1 VARNKQEQRD
11 AEAQSR
17 RNAEIAA
24 RQQQE
29 AYARELESL
38 NEATISQ
45 LRLLPKDLTSA
56 DRCLDKAQ
64 TEFDDNV
71 YSYFWEAVEQAIQ
84 HLGAYSD
91 RIADIQTKAD
101 KYEQV
106 TKLMSGPSPAFVVDS
121 GASASLNAATRVSER
136 MDNIVRA
143 ALKKFEFANIYEQR
157 RTAHILVAGFTNLG
171 QAINQMGAHISSAV
185 SSLSSSISHMEDS
198 ITIQLR
204 NNAAQ
209 AAAHYNETIVAN
221 NEALRRSQSQHR
233 ESLRAGE
240 SQHREAARL
249 LRELQER

>member
-1 VARNKQEQRD
+1 
-11 AEAQSR
+11 
-17 RNAEIAA
+17 
-24 RQQQE
+24 
-29 AYARELESL
+29 
-38 NEATISQ
+38 
-45 LRLLPKDLTSA
+45 
-56 DRCLDKAQ
+56 
-64 TEFDDNV
+64 
-71 YSYFWEAVEQAIQ
+71 
-84 HLGAYSD
+84 
-91 RIADIQTKAD
+91 
-101 KYEQV
+101 
-106 TKLMSGPSPAFVVDS
+106 MSGPSPAFVVDS

-204 NNAAQ
+204 KNAAQ
-209 AAAHYNETIVAN
+209 AAAHHNETIVAN